1 MSFSELALYDSGI
14 YLTVYLVD
22 SDLTP
27 NDMEQ
32 FAKMLTSVLCKV
44 VALGSIR
51 ELRIW
56 EAISA
61 QHDRN
66 TA

>member
-1 MSFSELALYDSGI
+1 MSFSELAFYDSGI

-32 FAKMLTSVLCKV
+32 LAKMLTSVLCKV
-44 VALGSIR
+44 VALCSIR

-61 QHDRN
+61 QHHRN
-66 TA
+66 KA